1 MDCKGG
7 LMKRKQCLILI
18 AVCIVALLLSLHLT
32 RQTAQ
37 TRGREDGY
45 REGYLAGQ
53 GDRLNGQAFDGTY

>member
-32 RQTAQ
+32 RQTALADVK
-37 TRGREDGY
+37 TAIEKVIWPGRPTG
-45 REGYLAGQ
+45 
-53 GDRLNGQAFDGTY
+53 